1 MNLSKCDICP
11 RKCGV
16 NREKGELGFCKM
28 KDKIKIARYFLHYWE
43 EPIISGETG
52 SGTIFF
58 SGCNLKCIFCQNYK
72 ISSENMG
79 KEISVERLKEICLEL
94 QNMGANNI
102 NLVTGTHFLPLIKEA
117 LILAK
122 KEGLTIPIVYNT
134 SSYENVESLKEM
146 EGLIDIYLPD
156 LKYYDNKL
164 AENFSLANNYFEIAT
179 NAIKEMV
186 RHTGKP
192 VLDRKRELEK
202 IAVLK
207 SMASDEFYAH
217 SIEELFEQ
225 IMSMSR
231 KLQYKLLTE
240 EGINNDIGFDIIS
253 KLPMENVKVVY
264 QGIDGAYSQ
273 QAAMSYFGDNAT
285 YHNVLT
291 FKQAMKEVRDG
302 VADYAVLP
310 FENST
315 AGIVTDV
322 YDLLVEFENYIV
334 DSFDVKISHCLSAV
348 KGTTLETIKE
358 VYSHPQALMQS
369 SKFIDEYGWN
379 KVNCANTAIAAQ
391 IISQEKDNTRACI
404 ASKNAAKLYGLE
416 VLAEDVNQSSINT
429 TKFIIVSR
437 RKIAR
442 REANNICISFEMPHE
457 SGSLYTMLSHI
468 IYNDLNMTRIES
480 RPVPGKKW
488 EYRFYVE
495 FEGKSDQP
503 GVVNALSG
511 INAEA
516 LNMQILGNY

>member
-28 KDKIKIARYFLHYWE
+28 KDKIKIARYSLHYWE

-186 RHTGKP
+186 RQTGKP
-192 VLDRKRELEK
+192 V
-202 IAVLK
+202 
-207 SMASDEFYAH
+207 
-217 SIEELFEQ
+217 IE
-225 IMSMSR
+225 
-231 KLQYKLLTE
+231 
-240 EGINNDIGFDIIS
+240 
-253 KLPMENVKVVY
+253 
-264 QGIDGAYSQ
+264 
-273 QAAMSYFGDNAT
+273 
-285 YHNVLT
+285 
-291 FKQAMKEVRDG
+291 
-302 VADYAVLP
+302 
-310 FENST
+310 
-315 AGIVTDV
+315 
-322 YDLLVEFENYIV
+322 
-334 DSFDVKISHCLSAV
+334 
-348 KGTTLETIKE
+348 
-358 VYSHPQALMQS
+358 
-369 SKFIDEYGWN
+369 
-379 KVNCANTAIAAQ
+379 
-391 IISQEKDNTRACI
+391 
-404 ASKNAAKLYGLE
+404 
-416 VLAEDVNQSSINT
+416 
-429 TKFIIVSR
+429 
-437 RKIAR
+437 
-442 REANNICISFEMPHE
+442 NNIMKKGVIVRHLLLPNHLEDSKKIIKYLHDTYDEDIYISIMNQ
-457 SGSLYTMLSHI
+457 YTPIKKFDKYPELNRTLTDKE
-468 IYNDLNMTRIES
+468 YDELVNYACDLNITQAFIQEGETCKES
-480 RPVPGKKW
+480 FIPD
-488 EYRFYVE
+488 FT
-495 FEGKSDQP
+495 
-503 GVVNALSG
+503 
-511 INAEA
+511 
-516 LNMQILGNY
+516 NYDEI

>member
-28 KDKIKIARYFLHYWE
+28 KDKIKIARYSLHYWE

-186 RHTGKP
+186 RQTGKP
-192 VLDRKRELEK
+192 VIENNIMKKGVIVRHLLLPNHLEDSKKIIKYLHDTYDEDIYISIMNQYTPIKKFDKYRELNRTLTDKEY
-202 IAVLK
+202 
-207 SMASDEFYAH
+207 DELVNYA
-217 SIEELFEQ
+217 
-225 IMSMSR
+225 
-231 KLQYKLLTE
+231 
-240 EGINNDIGFDIIS
+240 
-253 KLPMENVKVVY
+253 
-264 QGIDGAYSQ
+264 
-273 QAAMSYFGDNAT
+273 
-285 YHNVLT
+285 
-291 FKQAMKEVRDG
+291 
-302 VADYAVLP
+302 
-310 FENST
+310 
-315 AGIVTDV
+315 
-322 YDLLVEFENYIV
+322 
-334 DSFDVKISHCLSAV
+334 C
-348 KGTTLETIKE
+348 
-358 VYSHPQALMQS
+358 
-369 SKFIDEYGWN
+369 
-379 KVNCANTAIAAQ
+379 
-391 IISQEKDNTRACI
+391 
-404 ASKNAAKLYGLE
+404 
-416 VLAEDVNQSSINT
+416 
-429 TKFIIVSR
+429 
-437 RKIAR
+437 
-442 REANNICISFEMPHE
+442 
-457 SGSLYTMLSHI
+457 
-468 IYNDLNMTRIES
+468 DLNITQAFIQEGETCKES
-480 RPVPGKKW
+480 FIPD
-488 EYRFYVE
+488 FT
-495 FEGKSDQP
+495 
-503 GVVNALSG
+503 
-511 INAEA
+511 
-516 LNMQILGNY
+516 NYDEI

>member
-28 KDKIKIARYFLHYWE
+28 KDKIKIARYSLHYWE

-186 RHTGKP
+186 RQTGKP
-192 VLDRKRELEK
+192 V
-202 IAVLK
+202 
-207 SMASDEFYAH
+207 
-217 SIEELFEQ
+217 IE
-225 IMSMSR
+225 
-231 KLQYKLLTE
+231 
-240 EGINNDIGFDIIS
+240 
-253 KLPMENVKVVY
+253 
-264 QGIDGAYSQ
+264 
-273 QAAMSYFGDNAT
+273 
-285 YHNVLT
+285 
-291 FKQAMKEVRDG
+291 
-302 VADYAVLP
+302 
-310 FENST
+310 
-315 AGIVTDV
+315 
-322 YDLLVEFENYIV
+322 
-334 DSFDVKISHCLSAV
+334 
-348 KGTTLETIKE
+348 
-358 VYSHPQALMQS
+358 
-369 SKFIDEYGWN
+369 
-379 KVNCANTAIAAQ
+379 
-391 IISQEKDNTRACI
+391 
-404 ASKNAAKLYGLE
+404 
-416 VLAEDVNQSSINT
+416 
-429 TKFIIVSR
+429 
-437 RKIAR
+437 
-442 REANNICISFEMPHE
+442 NNIMKKGVIVRHLLLPNHLEDSKKIIKYLHDTYDEDIYISIMNQ
-457 SGSLYTMLSHI
+457 YTPIKKFDKYPELNRTLTDKE
-468 IYNDLNMTRIES
+468 YDELVNYACDLNITQAFIQ
-480 RPVPGKKW
+480 
-488 EYRFYVE
+488 
-495 FEGKSDQP
+495 EGETCKEKLHS
-503 GVVNALSG
+503 
-511 INAEA
+511 
-516 LNMQILGNY
+516 

>member
-28 KDKIKIARYFLHYWE
+28 KDKIKIARYSLHYWE

-186 RHTGKP
+186 RQTGKP
-192 VLDRKRELEK
+192 V
-202 IAVLK
+202 
-207 SMASDEFYAH
+207 
-217 SIEELFEQ
+217 IE
-225 IMSMSR
+225 
-231 KLQYKLLTE
+231 
-240 EGINNDIGFDIIS
+240 
-253 KLPMENVKVVY
+253 
-264 QGIDGAYSQ
+264 
-273 QAAMSYFGDNAT
+273 
-285 YHNVLT
+285 
-291 FKQAMKEVRDG
+291 
-302 VADYAVLP
+302 
-310 FENST
+310 
-315 AGIVTDV
+315 
-322 YDLLVEFENYIV
+322 
-334 DSFDVKISHCLSAV
+334 
-348 KGTTLETIKE
+348 
-358 VYSHPQALMQS
+358 
-369 SKFIDEYGWN
+369 
-379 KVNCANTAIAAQ
+379 
-391 IISQEKDNTRACI
+391 
-404 ASKNAAKLYGLE
+404 
-416 VLAEDVNQSSINT
+416 
-429 TKFIIVSR
+429 
-437 RKIAR
+437 
-442 REANNICISFEMPHE
+442 NNIMKKGVIVRHLLLPNHLEDSKKIIKYLHNTYDEDIYISIMNQ
-457 SGSLYTMLSHI
+457 YTPIKKFDKYPELNRTLTDKE
-468 IYNDLNMTRIES
+468 YDELVNYACDLNITQAFIQEGETCKES
-480 RPVPGKKW
+480 FIPD
-488 EYRFYVE
+488 FT
-495 FEGKSDQP
+495 
-503 GVVNALSG
+503 
-511 INAEA
+511 
-516 LNMQILGNY
+516 NYDEI

>member
-186 RHTGKP
+186 RQTGKP
-192 VLDRKRELEK
+192 V
-202 IAVLK
+202 
-207 SMASDEFYAH
+207 
-217 SIEELFEQ
+217 IE
-225 IMSMSR
+225 
-231 KLQYKLLTE
+231 
-240 EGINNDIGFDIIS
+240 
-253 KLPMENVKVVY
+253 
-264 QGIDGAYSQ
+264 
-273 QAAMSYFGDNAT
+273 
-285 YHNVLT
+285 
-291 FKQAMKEVRDG
+291 
-302 VADYAVLP
+302 
-310 FENST
+310 
-315 AGIVTDV
+315 
-322 YDLLVEFENYIV
+322 
-334 DSFDVKISHCLSAV
+334 
-348 KGTTLETIKE
+348 
-358 VYSHPQALMQS
+358 
-369 SKFIDEYGWN
+369 
-379 KVNCANTAIAAQ
+379 
-391 IISQEKDNTRACI
+391 
-404 ASKNAAKLYGLE
+404 
-416 VLAEDVNQSSINT
+416 
-429 TKFIIVSR
+429 
-437 RKIAR
+437 
-442 REANNICISFEMPHE
+442 NNIMKKGVIVRHLLLPNNLEDSKKIIKYLHDTYDEDIYISIMNQ
-457 SGSLYTMLSHI
+457 YTPIKKFDKYPELNRTLTDKE
-468 IYNDLNMTRIES
+468 YDELVNYACDLNITQAFIQEGETCKES
-480 RPVPGKKW
+480 FIPD
-488 EYRFYVE
+488 FT
-495 FEGKSDQP
+495 
-503 GVVNALSG
+503 
-511 INAEA
+511 
-516 LNMQILGNY
+516 NYDEI

>member
-28 KDKIKIARYFLHYWE
+28 KDKIKIARYSLHYWE

-186 RHTGKP
+186 RQTGKP
-192 VLDRKRELEK
+192 V
-202 IAVLK
+202 
-207 SMASDEFYAH
+207 
-217 SIEELFEQ
+217 IE
-225 IMSMSR
+225 
-231 KLQYKLLTE
+231 
-240 EGINNDIGFDIIS
+240 
-253 KLPMENVKVVY
+253 
-264 QGIDGAYSQ
+264 
-273 QAAMSYFGDNAT
+273 
-285 YHNVLT
+285 
-291 FKQAMKEVRDG
+291 
-302 VADYAVLP
+302 
-310 FENST
+310 
-315 AGIVTDV
+315 
-322 YDLLVEFENYIV
+322 
-334 DSFDVKISHCLSAV
+334 
-348 KGTTLETIKE
+348 
-358 VYSHPQALMQS
+358 
-369 SKFIDEYGWN
+369 
-379 KVNCANTAIAAQ
+379 
-391 IISQEKDNTRACI
+391 
-404 ASKNAAKLYGLE
+404 
-416 VLAEDVNQSSINT
+416 
-429 TKFIIVSR
+429 
-437 RKIAR
+437 
-442 REANNICISFEMPHE
+442 NNIMKKGVIVRHLLLPNHLEDSKKIIKYLHDTYDEDIYISIMNQ
-457 SGSLYTMLSHI
+457 YTPIKKFDKYPELNRTLTDKE
-468 IYNDLNMTRIES
+468 YDKLVNYACDLNITQAFIQEGETCKES
-480 RPVPGKKW
+480 FIPD
-488 EYRFYVE
+488 FT
-495 FEGKSDQP
+495 
-503 GVVNALSG
+503 
-511 INAEA
+511 
-516 LNMQILGNY
+516 NYDEI